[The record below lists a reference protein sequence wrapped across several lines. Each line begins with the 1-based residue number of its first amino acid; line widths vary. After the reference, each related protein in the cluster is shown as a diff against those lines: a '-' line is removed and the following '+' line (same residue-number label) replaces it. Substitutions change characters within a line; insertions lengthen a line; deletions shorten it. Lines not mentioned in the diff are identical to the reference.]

1 MLGVLTAKSADEPAP
16 LAPSDHHGV
25 HVATFPTRELAPEEL
40 PTLPIRTSSP
50 VAALAQLARVTTKL
64 REPGA
69 VVRDQLPQADLESV
83 LHGGG
88 DRREVTVLDKLFE
101 LALARRGKLHDA
113 RACRAGLSEKAADD
127 LRAVR
132 EVPVGPQ
139 LFEPA
144 LLLGAETYPE
154 KAARRRFVRFWH
166 FV

>member
-16 LAPSDHHGV
+16 LAPSNHHRV
-25 HVATFPTRELAPEEL
+25 HVATSPTRELAPEEL
-40 PTLPIRTSSP
+40 PTLPIRATTP
-50 VAALAQLARVTTKL
+50 VAALAQLASVAAKL
-64 REPGA
+64 REPVA

-88 DRREVTVLDKLFE
+88 DRREVTVLDELLE
-101 LALARRGKLHDA
+101 LAPARRGKLHDA
-113 RACRAGLSEKAADD
+113 RALRDGLAKKAADD

-132 EVPVGPQ
+132 EVPVGPE

-144 LLLGAETYPE
+144 LLLRTETHPE
-154 KAARRRFVRFWH
+154 KAARRRIVRIWH